1 MAGRQTR
8 GGVGASATRSAVV
21 RAVRGVPSE
30 GLAPQQLFAA
40 DDCVP
45 ASPNANDAA
54 ALAEVEYEEH
64 LAEVEHEALVN
75 PSASESSQPAL
86 DPPQPP
92 PPQIREGIENAVLGR
107 RNATTQASNSL
118 SYQELA
124 LKAKY
129 HEQELAKAQAKLE
142 AAVKSLEGKTR
153 DCASLLA
160 EATKVRRTAG
170 VQHKEVES
178 FKATLKRG
186 EAYTAQVKSTA
197 AATETALKRRIAQL
211 LSRLGEGP
219 PVPGHLPRALRAP
232 RLQDAPYAPGWPP
245 RISTQQA
252 QQRHGR

>member
-1 MAGRQTR
+1 M
-8 GGVGASATRSAVV
+8 GASATRAT
-21 RAVRGVPSE
+21 RAVRGVQSQ
-30 GLAPQQLFAA
+30 GLAPQQLAFEA
-40 DDCVP
+40 DDLVP
-45 ASPNANDAA
+45 ASPSADDAA
-54 ALAEVEYEEH
+54 ALAEADEYEEH
-64 LAEVEHEALVN
+64 LAQVERDALAN
-75 PSASESSQPAL
+75 ASASESSQPAL

-92 PPQIREGIENAVLGR
+92 PPQEAGGIQDAQAR
-107 RNATTQASNSL
+107 RRDVTTQAANSL

-170 VQHKEVES
+170 AQHKEVES
-178 FKATLKRG
+178 LKATLKRG

-219 PVPGHLPRALRAP
+219 PVPGHLPRAPRAP

-245 RISTQQA
+245 RISTQA